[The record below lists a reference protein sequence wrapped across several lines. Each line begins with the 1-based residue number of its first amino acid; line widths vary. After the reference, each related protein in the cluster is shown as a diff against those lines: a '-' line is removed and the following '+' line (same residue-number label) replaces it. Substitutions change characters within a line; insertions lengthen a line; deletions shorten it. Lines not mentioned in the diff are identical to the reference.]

1 MILGFSYCSIK
12 SGARKRVAKAGLG
25 YGLLTMSM
33 KVSDEFAG
41 SEILPLLGLRKPV
54 GAVSGAAELG

>member
-1 MILGFSYCSIK
+1 M
-12 SGARKRVAKAGLG
+12 AGLG

-41 SEILPLLGLRKPV
+41 SKILPLLGLRKPV
-54 GAVSGAAELG
+54 GSVSGAAELG